1 MTLPV
6 STPSLPLFSQNT
18 LFFTMYY
25 DTLYVGEFIAGDV
38 VEMLQYDNNIRKSF
52 NSQSGMSHSSA
63 VLMYTHIMC

>member
-1 MTLPV
+1 
-6 STPSLPLFSQNT
+6 
-18 LFFTMYY
+18 MYY